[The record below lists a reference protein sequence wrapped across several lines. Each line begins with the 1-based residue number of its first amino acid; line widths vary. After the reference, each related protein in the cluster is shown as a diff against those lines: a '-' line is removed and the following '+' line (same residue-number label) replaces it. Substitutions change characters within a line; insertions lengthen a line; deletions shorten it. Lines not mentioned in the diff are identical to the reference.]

1 MMMQQ
6 RLSRALLVVLAMW
19 LVGLSTPLAAKSP
32 LDHEHY
38 TVWNRIEAQGISRD
52 GAWAWWRQAPEQADG
67 ELIVRS
73 TDGGTEYRIG
83 QGGGAVFSADSR
95 HLLLL
100 VQPGFEDARQARID
114 EIADEEK
121 PKAELAILSLDAGQQ
136 RRFER
141 VRNFALPEESS
152 DWVAFL
158 HGLGPEEEIP
168 EEQDIEDQAPEA
180 VGEETAEASED
191 SERQDKQ
198 KPGTRLVVLGL
209 ENDMRFEIDHVGSYG
224 WRADGSRLVYTRISP
239 DGTDD
244 GVFLFDPSSGEH
256 QPLMTGEG
264 RYGQPVF
271 ADAGEHLA
279 FLARLHDEERPEHA
293 WSLYL
298 WSDGDELARVLADE
312 NAGFPSQGWHVSEH
326 RQPEFS
332 DSGARLYFGT
342 APAPVEIPD
351 NDDKLKDEVVRV
363 DVWHWQD
370 ERLQPMQLVQLESER
385 KRNYLAVAHL
395 DDSPRLVQLGREAV
409 PEVATAAG
417 GDARFAL
424 GTDDRAYRMEGSWD
438 FPGFQDG
445 WLIDVESGRAEQVIT
460 RAQDRLRISPA
471 GGYLSW
477 WDRAEQTWMAFDIDQ
492 RREIDL
498 GQAIDRVLAD
508 HTNDRPFAAN
518 PYAAALWLNDD
529 SALLIHDRHDVWL
542 VDPLA
547 PAQAREISRGLGQE
561 RGWNLRVQDLLPD
574 EPGLDP
580 ALPLIASVFDEN
592 SKDSGFYRLD
602 LNGDAPLALLM
613 SGHHYNIVQKAE
625 AAERLLITRENFDE
639 FPNLWASDPGF
650 GEPVQLS
657 DANPQQADYRW
668 GQVELVEWSG
678 ESGLDYQGM
687 LFKPEDFDPNRSYP
701 MIVYFYERDS
711 DRLHRHRPPQAH
723 RSVIIPTFYT
733 SNDYVVFVPD
743 IWYREGYPG
752 DSAMEAIM
760 PKVET
765 LAAESWIDEDRVGI
779 QGHSWAGYQIAYMV
793 TQTDFFRAAAGGA
806 PVGNMVSAYGG
817 IRWQTGMSRMF
828 QYERTQSR
836 LGKTLWEA
844 PELYL
849 HNSPIFMVDRINTPL
864 LMMHNDQDGAVPWEQ
879 GIELFVALRRLGKPA
894 WLVNYNDEPHWP
906 TTFANRKDW
915 QIRLQHYFDHYLK
928 DAPAPR
934 WLSEGIPALEKGAT
948 LGYEAD

>member
-1 MMMQQ
+1 MKQQ
-6 RLSRALLVVLAMW
+6 RFSIGPLIVLVMLVL
-19 LVGLSTPLAAKSP
+19 GLSASLSAKPP
-32 LDHEHY
+32 LDHELY
-38 TVWNRIEAQGISRD
+38 TVWNRIEAQAISRD
-52 GAWAWWRQAPEQADG
+52 GKWAWWRQAPEQADG
-67 ELIVRS
+67 ELILRS
-73 TDGGTEYRIG
+73 TDGETGYRVG
-83 QGGGAVFSADSR
+83 QGSDAAFSHDSR
-95 HLLLL
+95 YLVAL
-100 VQPGFEDARQARID
+100 VQPGFEEVRQARID
-114 EIADEEK
+114 ELADEEK
-121 PKAELAILSLDAGQQ
+121 PKAGLVILSMDDGQQ
-136 RRFER
+136 QHFDRVRRFM
-141 VRNFALPEESS
+141 LPEESS
-152 DWVAFL
+152 GWVAFL
-158 HGLGPEEEIP
+158 HGLAPEEEIA
-168 EEQDIEDQAPEA
+168 EEEEIEDEVQ
-180 VGEETAEASED
+180 EESGKESED
-191 SERQDKQ
+191 SKREDKQ

-209 ENDMRFEIDHVGSYG
+209 NDGTRHEIDFVGTYT
-224 WRADGSRLVYTRISP
+224 WRADGSRLAYTRISK
-239 DGTDD
+239 DGSDD
-244 GVFLFDPSSGEH
+244 GVFLFDPASGEH
-256 QPLMTGEG
+256 QPLVTGKG

-271 ADAGEHLA
+271 ADNGDHLA
-279 FLARLHDEERPEHA
+279 FLGRLHDEERAEHA
-293 WSLYL
+293 RSLYL
-298 WSDGDELARVLADE
+298 WSGGDERARVLADE
-312 NAGFPSQGWHVSEH
+312 SAEFLGQGWHVSEH

-332 DSGARLYFGT
+332 DSGTRLFFGT

-351 NDDKLKDEVVRV
+351 NEDKLKDEIVRV
-363 DVWHWQD
+363 DIWHWQD
-370 ERLQPMQLVQLESER
+370 ERLQPMQLVQLEADR

-395 DDSPRLVQLGREAV
+395 QPSPRLVQLGTETL
-409 PEVATAAG
+409 PEVETAAG

-477 WDRAEQTWMAFDIDQ
+477 WDRAGQTWMAFDIAQ
-492 RREIDL
+492 RREVDL
-498 GQAIDRVLAD
+498 GQAIDRGLAD

-518 PYAAALWLNDD
+518 PYTGILWLNDD
-529 SALLIHDRHDVWL
+529 SAALIHDRHDVWL
-542 VDPLA
+542 VDPQA
-547 PAQAREISRGLGQE
+547 PTQAREISRGLGWE
-561 RGWNLRVQDLLPD
+561 RGWNVRVIDLEHD
-574 EPGLDP
+574 QPGLDP
-580 ALPLIASVFDEN
+580 ELPLLASVFDER
-592 SKDSGFYRLD
+592 SKDSGFYRLY
-602 LNGDAPLALLM
+602 LRGDAPLELAL
-613 SGHHYNIVQKAE
+613 SGHHYGIVQKAE
-625 AAERLLITRENFDE
+625 DAERLLFTRENFDE
-639 FPNLWASDPGF
+639 FPNLWASDLQLS
-650 GEPVQLS
+650 EPVQLS

-678 ESGLDYQGM
+678 ESGFDYQGM
-687 LFKPEDFDPNRSYP
+687 LFKPEDFDPERAYP

-711 DRLHRHRPPQAH
+711 DRLHRHRPPMAH

-733 SNDYVVFVPD
+733 SNDYIVFVPD

-765 LAAESWIDEDRVGI
+765 LAAESWIDKERVGI

-817 IRWQTGMSRMF
+817 IRWATGMSRMF

-894 WLVNYNDEPHWP
+894 WLINYNDEPHWP

-915 QIRLQHYFDHYLK
+915 QIRLQQYFDHYLK

-948 LGYEAD
+948 LGYEKD